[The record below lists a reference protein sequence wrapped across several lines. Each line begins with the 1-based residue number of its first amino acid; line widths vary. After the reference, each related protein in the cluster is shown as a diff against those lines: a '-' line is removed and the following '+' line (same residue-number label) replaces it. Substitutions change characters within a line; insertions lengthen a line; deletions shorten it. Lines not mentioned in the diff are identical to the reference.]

1 MTRIKGIKS
10 KEILDTG
17 RILTDKQRKNLSIL
31 ELIMKRGPISR
42 TEISRLTGLNIVT
55 VSNYIT
61 EFIENGLVIEKGLDV
76 STGGRRPT
84 LVELNPKSGYI
95 IGVGLT
101 ALNIVGILVDSKAQ
115 VICEVKKD
123 RPLQITEAVID
134 RLVETVEG
142 VLNKSKIEASKIK
155 GLGIGVPGVIDEAGQ
170 AIRWFGSMGLSMVS
184 ISGISLK
191 DIFEKEFDI
200 PTLVEHDAACAVFG
214 ERWFGFEADIK
225 DMIYM
230 YTGVSCGLI
239 INGQIYRGS
248 TSSAGE
254 IGIFN
259 PAEPDPELRRQ
270 ESLNLG
276 TWELDL
282 GITYNAKKAFK
293 EGLKSRVFELAG
305 NDPERINLRFVIEA
319 SKAGDKLANE
329 LLETAG
335 RHLGKKI
342 AFLVN
347 LLNPEV
353 VVIGGGIEQAGS
365 VFIDSVKRTAHA
377 WSREEAVRNLRIVPS
392 RLGENAIA
400 MGAICLVLQRIFMN
414 A

>member
-1 MTRIKGIKS
+1 MRNIKMKDVLGI
-10 KEILDTG
+10 D
-17 RILTDKQRKNLSIL
+17 RVLTDKQRKNLSIL

-61 EFIENGLVIEKGLDV
+61 EFIEGGLVIEKGLDI

-84 LVELNPKSGYI
+84 LVEINPKSGYI

-123 RPLQITEAVID
+123 RPTETAEAALD
-134 RLVETVEG
+134 KLVETVEDI
-142 VLNKSKIEASKIK
+142 LNKSKIEANKIK
-155 GLGIGVPGVIDEAGQ
+155 GLGIGIPGVIDEEGQ
-170 AIRWFGSMGLSMVS
+170 TIRWLGSMGLSMIS

-214 ERWFGFEADIK
+214 ERWFGLEPDIK

-230 YTGVSCGLI
+230 YTGVGCGLI
-239 INGQIYRGS
+239 INGQIFRGS
-248 TSSAGE
+248 TGSAGE
-254 IGIFN
+254 VGIFN
-259 PAEPDPELRRQ
+259 PTEPDPELRRQ

-282 GITYNAKKAFK
+282 GIAYNAKKAFK
-293 EGLKSRVFELAG
+293 EGLKSKIFDLAE
-305 NDPERINLRFVIEA
+305 NDPERIHLGLVIEA
-319 SKAGDKLANE
+319 AKAGDKLANE

-335 RHLGKKI
+335 RQLGKKT
-342 AFLVN
+342 AFLIN

-365 VFIDSVKRTAHA
+365 VFMDSLKRTIHA
-377 WSREEAVRNLRIVPS
+377 WSREEAVRNSRVVPS
-392 RLGENAIA
+392 RLGENAVA
-400 MGAICLVLQRIFMN
+400 MGVICLVLQRIFMN

>member
-1 MTRIKGIKS
+1 MRNVKIKEALGAEK
-10 KEILDTG
+10 ILS
-17 RILTDKQRKNLSIL
+17 DKQRKNLSIL
-31 ELIMKRGPISR
+31 ELVMKRGPISR

-95 IGVGLT
+95 IGIGLT
-101 ALNIVGILVDSKAQ
+101 ALNIIGILVDLKAQ
-115 VICEVKKD
+115 VICQVKKD
-123 RPLQITEAVID
+123 RPTETTEVTID
-134 RLVETVEG
+134 KLVEIVEDI
-142 VLNKSKIEASKIK
+142 LSESKIEASKIK
-155 GLGIGVPGVIDEAGQ
+155 GLGIGIPGVIDEEGQ
-170 AIRWFGSMGLSMVS
+170 TIRWSGTMGLTMVS

-191 DIFEKEFDI
+191 DIFKKEFDI

-214 ERWFGFEADIK
+214 ERWFGFDPGIK

-230 YTGVSCGLI
+230 YTGVGCGLI

-248 TSSAGE
+248 MGCAGE

-259 PAEPDPELRRQ
+259 TAEPDLELRRQ

-282 GITYNAKKAFK
+282 GIAYNAKKALK
-293 EGLKSRVFELAG
+293 EGLTSKIFDLAE
-305 NDPERINLRFVIEA
+305 NNPEKINLGIVMEA
-319 SKAGDKLANE
+319 SKTGDKLANE
-329 LLETAG
+329 LLEVAG
-335 RHLGKKI
+335 KQLGKKV

-365 VFIDSVKRTAHA
+365 VFMDSVRRTIHA

-392 RLGENAIA
+392 RLGENAVA
-400 MGAICLVLQRIFMN
+400 MGVICLVLQRIFMN
-414 A
+414 V

>member
-1 MTRIKGIKS
+1 MRNVKIKEALGA
-10 KEILDTG
+10 E
-17 RILTDKQRKNLSIL
+17 RILSDKQRKNLSIL
-31 ELIMKRGPISR
+31 ELVMKRGPISR

-95 IGVGLT
+95 IGIGLT
-101 ALNIVGILVDSKAQ
+101 ALNIIGILVDLKAQ
-115 VICEVKKD
+115 VICQVKKD
-123 RPLQITEAVID
+123 RPTETTEMTID
-134 RLVETVEG
+134 KLVETVEDI
-142 VLNKSKIEASKIK
+142 LSESKIEASKIK
-155 GLGIGVPGVIDEAGQ
+155 GLGIGIPGVIDEEGQ
-170 AIRWFGSMGLSMVS
+170 TIRWSGAMGLTMVS

-191 DIFEKEFDI
+191 DIFKKEFDI

-214 ERWFGFEADIK
+214 ERWFGFDPGIK

-230 YTGVSCGLI
+230 YTGVGCGLI

-248 TSSAGE
+248 MGCAGE

-259 PAEPDPELRRQ
+259 TAEPDLELRRQ

-282 GITYNAKKAFK
+282 GIAYNAKKALK
-293 EGLKSRVFELAG
+293 EGLTSKIFDLAE
-305 NDPERINLRFVIEA
+305 NNPERINLGIVMEA
-319 SKAGDKLANE
+319 SKTGDKLANE
-329 LLETAG
+329 LLEIAG
-335 RHLGKKI
+335 KQLGKKV

-365 VFIDSVKRTAHA
+365 VFMDSVRRTIHA

-392 RLGENAIA
+392 RLGENAVA
-400 MGAICLVLQRIFMN
+400 MGVICLVLQRIFMN
-414 A
+414 V

>member
-1 MTRIKGIKS
+1 MRNVKIKEALGA
-10 KEILDTG
+10 E
-17 RILTDKQRKNLSIL
+17 RILSDKQRKNLSIL
-31 ELIMKRGPISR
+31 ELVMKRGPISR

-95 IGVGLT
+95 IGIGLT
-101 ALNIVGILVDSKAQ
+101 ALNIIGILVDLKAQ
-115 VICEVKKD
+115 VICQVKKD
-123 RPLQITEAVID
+123 RPTETTEVTID
-134 RLVETVEG
+134 KLVETVEDI
-142 VLNKSKIEASKIK
+142 LSESKIEASKIK
-155 GLGIGVPGVIDEAGQ
+155 GLGIGIPGVIDEEGQ
-170 AIRWFGSMGLSMVS
+170 TIRWSGAMGLTMVS

-191 DIFEKEFDI
+191 DIFKKEFDI

-214 ERWFGFEADIK
+214 ERWFGFDPGIK

-230 YTGVSCGLI
+230 YTGVGCGLI

-248 TSSAGE
+248 MGCAGE

-259 PAEPDPELRRQ
+259 TAEPDLELRRQ

-282 GITYNAKKAFK
+282 GIAYNAKKALK
-293 EGLKSRVFELAG
+293 EGLTSKIFDLAE
-305 NDPERINLRFVIEA
+305 NNPEKINLGIVMEA
-319 SKAGDKLANE
+319 SKTGDKLANE
-329 LLETAG
+329 LLEIAG
-335 RHLGKKI
+335 KQLGKKV

-365 VFIDSVKRTAHA
+365 VFMDSVRRTIHA

-392 RLGENAIA
+392 RLGENAVA
-400 MGAICLVLQRIFMN
+400 MGVICLVLQRIFMN
-414 A
+414 V

>member
-1 MTRIKGIKS
+1 MKNVKFRGPL
-10 KEILDTG
+10 EAE

-31 ELIMKRGPISR
+31 ELRMKGGPISR

-55 VSNYIT
+55 ISNYVT
-61 EFIENGLVIEKGLDV
+61 EFIKNGLVIEKGLDV

-115 VICEVKKD
+115 LICEVKKE
-123 RPLQITEAVID
+123 RPSEITEAVID
-134 RLVETVEG
+134 RLVETVED
-142 VLNKSKIEASKIK
+142 VLNKSKVEVKKIK
-155 GLGIGVPGVIDEAGQ
+155 GLGVGIPGVIDEAGQ
-170 AIRWFGSMGLSMVS
+170 TIRWFGSMGLSMVS
-184 ISGISLK
+184 ISGISLR

-214 ERWFGFEADIK
+214 ERWFGFEDDIK
-225 DMIYM
+225 DMVYM

-239 INGQIYRGS
+239 INGQTYRGS
-248 TSSAGE
+248 TNSAGE
-254 IGIFN
+254 LGIFN
-259 PAEPDPELRRQ
+259 SAEPDLELRRQ

-282 GITYNAKKAFK
+282 GIVYNAKVAFEK
-293 EGLKSRVFELAG
+293 GLKSRIFELAE
-305 NDPERINLRFVIEA
+305 NNPEGVNLSLVIEA
-319 SKAGDKLANE
+319 SKVGDKLANE

-335 RHLGKKI
+335 RQLGKKI

-365 VFIDSVKRTAHA
+365 VFIDSVKRTVHA
-377 WSREEAVRNLRIVPS
+377 WSREEAVRSLRIVPS

>member
-1 MTRIKGIKS
+1 MKDIKL
-10 KEILDTG
+10 KEALATE

-55 VSNYIT
+55 VSNYIN
-61 EFIENGLVIEKGLDV
+61 EFIESGLAIEKGLDV
-76 STGGRRPT
+76 STGGRRPA
-84 LVELNPKSGYI
+84 LVELNPKSGYV

-101 ALNIVGILVDSKAQ
+101 ALNIVGILVDSKTR
-115 VICEVKKD
+115 VICEVRKD
-123 RPLQITEAVID
+123 RPSETTEATISK
-134 RLVETVEG
+134 LVETVEDI
-142 VLNKSKIEASKIK
+142 LNKSKVETNHIR
-155 GLGIGVPGVIDEAGQ
+155 GLGIGIPGVIDVEAQ
-170 AIRWFGSMGLSMVS
+170 TIRWLGAMGLSMVS

-191 DIFEKEFDI
+191 DIFEKEFGV

-214 ERWFGFEADIK
+214 ERWFGFEPDIT

-230 YTGVSCGLI
+230 YTGVGCGFI

-248 TSSAGE
+248 TGSAGE
-254 IGIFN
+254 LGIFN
-259 PAEPDPELRRQ
+259 PIEPDAELRRQ

-282 GITYNAKKAFK
+282 GIAHYAKKALK
-293 EGLKSRVFELAG
+293 EGLKSKIFELAEDKSDKIDLG
-305 NDPERINLRFVIEA
+305 LVIEA
-319 SKAGDKLANE
+319 SKAGDKLAND
-329 LLETAG
+329 LLEAAG

-353 VVIGGGIEQAGS
+353 VVIGGGVEQAGS
-365 VFIDSVKRTAHA
+365 VFMDSVKRTVHA

-392 RLGENAIA
+392 RLGENAVA
-400 MGAICLVLQRIFMN
+400 MGAISLVLQRIFMN

>member
-1 MTRIKGIKS
+1 MRNAKM
-10 KEILDTG
+10 KEKDILKAQ
-17 RILTDKQRKNLSIL
+17 RMLTDKQRKNLSIL
-31 ELIMKRGPISR
+31 ELVMKRGPISR
-42 TEISRLTGLNIVT
+42 TEISHLTGLNIVT
-55 VSNYIT
+55 VSNYIN
-61 EFIENGLVIEKGLDV
+61 EFIENGLIIEKGLDI

-84 LVELNPKSGYI
+84 LVELNSTAGYI

-115 VICEVKKD
+115 VIYEVKKE
-123 RPLQITEAVID
+123 RPSETTEATID
-134 RLVETVEG
+134 KLVETVEDI
-142 VLNKSKIEASKIK
+142 LSKSKIEADKIN
-155 GLGIGVPGVIDEAGQ
+155 GLGIGIPGVIDEEAQ
-170 AIRWFGSMGLSMVS
+170 TIRWLGAMGLSMVS

-214 ERWFGFEADIK
+214 ERWFEFEPEIK

-230 YTGVSCGLI
+230 YTGIGCGLI
-239 INGQIYRGS
+239 LNGQIYRGS
-248 TSSAGE
+248 TGSAGE
-254 IGIFN
+254 VGIFN
-259 PAEPDPELRRQ
+259 PVEPKPEIRRQ

-282 GITYNAKKAFK
+282 GIAHNAKAALK
-293 EGLKSRVFELAG
+293 ERAKSKIFELAE
-305 NDPERINLRFVIEA
+305 NNPEVINLRLVIEA

-353 VVIGGGIEQAGS
+353 VVIGGGIEQAGA
-365 VFIDSVKRTAHA
+365 VFMDSIKRTVHS
-377 WSREEAVRNLRIVPS
+377 WSREEAVRDLKIVPS
-392 RLGENAIA
+392 GLGENAVA